1 MARWFK
7 RGFVVLAVAAAC
19 AAIVYAFLPQPVP
32 VDLGRVTRGP
42 LQVTVDEDGKT
53 RIKDR
58 YTVSSPAAG
67 ELLRVDLRAGDAV
80 CAGKTLLATLEPSD
94 PSLLNVRQQAEAQA
108 RVKAA
113 EASRRR
119 AETQIEQAEAA
130 AEHADADYRRFKEL
144 VKKGSITVDQ
154 FEQAGVD
161 QRARR
166 EDLRAAQFA
175 LQVADFEWEQA
186 RAALIRS
193 FPRKESSEES
203 WRLDIHSPIDG
214 RVLRV
219 FQESAAVVQPGTQI
233 MELGDPKNLEA
244 VVDVLSSDAVKI
256 SPGDEVLLEHWGGQ
270 RPLVGRARLVEPSGF
285 TKVSALGVEEQRV
298 NVVIDLTETSD
309 GRATLGDAFRVEAR
323 VIIWKADDVL
333 KVPASALFRR
343 GREWAVFAVA
353 DGRAVLRSVKIGRQ
367 NDLEAQVLDGLR
379 EHDVVIVHPSDRVAD
394 GAAVSDRAD

>member
-1 MARWFK
+1 MAKWFK
-7 RGFVVLAVAAAC
+7 RALVVLAGAAAC
-19 AAIVYAFLPQPVP
+19 AAIVYAFLPQPVR

-58 YTVSSPAAG
+58 YIVSSPAAG
-67 ELLRVDLRAGDAV
+67 ELLRVNLRAGDAV
-80 CAGKTLLATLEPSD
+80 RAGKTLLAALEPSD

-119 AETQIEQAEAA
+119 AETHIEQAEAA

-166 EDLRAAQFA
+166 EELRAAQFA
-175 LQVADFEWEQA
+175 LQVADFELEQA
-186 RAALIRS
+186 RAGLIRS
-193 FPRKESSEES
+193 FPREESSEET
-203 WRLDIHSPIDG
+203 WRIDIHSPIDG

-233 MELGDPKNLEA
+233 MELGDPKNLDA

-256 SPGDEVLLEHWGGQ
+256 SPGDKVLLEHWGGQ
-270 RPLVGRARLVEPSGF
+270 RPLMGNVRLVEPSGF

-298 NVVIDLTETSD
+298 NVIIDLAESSD
-309 GRATLGDAFRVEAR
+309 ARATLGDAFRVEAR
-323 VIIWKADDVL
+323 IIAWKQEDVL
-333 KVPASALFRR
+333 KVPASALFRQ
-343 GREWAVFAVA
+343 GLDWAVFVVE
-353 DGRAVLRSVKIGRQ
+353 DGRAVLRIVKIGQR
-367 NDLEAQVLDGLR
+367 NDLEAQLLDGLR
-379 EHDVVIVHPSDRVAD
+379 ERDVVIIHPSDRVTD
-394 GAAVSDRAD
+394 GAAVADRAP